1 MRIANTILTSQYGGA
16 EQVFIDYMI
25 VLKRMGHEVLAIV
38 KHDAPYADE
47 ILQLGIPVKK
57 IRNDFGFYD
66 LFAVKNLTKI
76 LSDFNTDITISHAGR
91 ATALI
96 RKAIRKV
103 PNKQIFEICVNHS
116 INVKRSI
123 GANILIAVSRPIF
136 YRTID
141 LGQDATTSFMVLNA
155 TNLDHVDQIKI
166 PQIALQNKKQITLG
180 VIGRADRTK
189 GFQHAIALMKLLQNN
204 PNKEFVLK
212 ISSQGYYLPT
222 LKKLAAE
229 LGVISQVQF
238 LGRVESKEEFFASID
253 ILLMTSEEE
262 NFGLVILEAM
272 KNCVPIISTNSDGAK
287 EILRPEIDAK
297 IIEINPLESMNQ
309 RLEKAVLEMVLDDEK
324 INKMV
329 RNAFERLCE
338 KFSYKALEKN
348 LGEIVGRVKVPSI
361 DR

>member
-1 MRIANTILTSQYGGA
+1 MKIANIILTSQYGGA

-38 KHDAPYADE
+38 KQDAPYADE
-47 ILQLGIPVKK
+47 ISQLGIPIKK
-57 IRNDFGFYD
+57 IRNDFGFHD
-66 LFAVKNLTKI
+66 FFAVKNLKKI
-76 LSDFNTDITISHAGR
+76 LGDFNVDVTISHAGR
-91 ATALI
+91 STALV
-96 RKAIRKV
+96 RKAISKI

-116 INVKRSI
+116 MNVKRSI

-141 LGQDATTSFMVLNA
+141 LGQDAATSFMVLNA
-155 TNLDHVDQIKI
+155 TNLDRDEIKI
-166 PQIALQNKKQITLG
+166 PQIAIQNKKQITLG

-189 GFQHAIALMKLLQNN
+189 GFQHAVALMKLLQNN

-212 ISSQGYYLPT
+212 ISSKGYYLPT
-222 LKKLAAE
+222 LKKLAAD
-229 LGVISQVQF
+229 LGVTSQVQF
-238 LGRVESKEEFFASID
+238 LGRVESREEFFASID

-287 EILRPEIDAK
+287 EILRPEVDAK
-297 IIEINPLESMNQ
+297 IIEINPLKSMNQ
-309 RLEKAVLEMVLDDEK
+309 RLETAVLEMIVDDEK

-329 RNAFERLCE
+329 CSAFDRLCE
-338 KFSYKALEKN
+338 KFTYDALEKS
-348 LGEIVGRVKVPSI
+348 LEEIVGRAK
-361 DR
+361 